1 MAKYGIPYMGSKSGI
16 ADKIIS
22 FLPKGGRFCDLF
34 GGGFA
39 MTQCAIR
46 SGRFDSFL
54 YNELNP
60 LLPPLIK
67 GAIAGKYSYDVFK
80 PKWISREEF
89 NQLKDK
95 DGYVKYIWSFG
106 NNGRQYLFGQDLEP
120 KKKSLHNFVVFGT
133 KDDFIKTYFDDIDK
147 YVIGNDIQK
156 RRILLGRYMKM
167 KQQKRPYRELKRLQQ
182 LQQLERLEITCG
194 SYEQYV
200 YKDGDV
206 VYCDPPYEGTAEYSG
221 GFNHKA
227 FYDWVASRD
236 FPVYFSSYQN
246 ISDKRFKMIWAAG
259 KVNLMAGASGQKK
272 NYECIYTNQAR

>member
-39 MTQCAIR
+39 MTECAIR

-67 GAIAGKYSYDVFK
+67 DAIAGKYNYDVFK
-80 PKWISREEF
+80 PKWISREKF

-95 DGYVKYIWSFG
+95 DGYVKYLWSFG
-106 NNGRQYLFGQDLEP
+106 NNGRQYLFGRDLEP
-120 KKKSLHNFVVFGT
+120 KKKSLYDFVVFGI
-133 KDDFIKTYFDDIDK
+133 KDKFIKTYFDDIDK
-147 YVIGNDIQK
+147 YVIGNDIRK
-156 RRILLGRYMKM
+156 RRVLLGRYMKM
-167 KQQKRPYRELKRLQQ
+167 KQQKRPYRELQQLQQ
-182 LQQLERLEITCG
+182 LQQLERLEITCS
-194 SYEQYV
+194 SYDEYQYT
-200 YKDGDV
+200 DGDI
-206 VYCDPPYEGTAEYSG
+206 VYCDPPYESTTGYSS
-221 GFNHKA
+221 GFDSKA

-236 FPVYFSSYQN
+236 YPVWFSSYQG
-246 ISDKRFKMIWAAG
+246 ISDKRFDMVYAIG

-272 NYECIYTNQAR
+272 N